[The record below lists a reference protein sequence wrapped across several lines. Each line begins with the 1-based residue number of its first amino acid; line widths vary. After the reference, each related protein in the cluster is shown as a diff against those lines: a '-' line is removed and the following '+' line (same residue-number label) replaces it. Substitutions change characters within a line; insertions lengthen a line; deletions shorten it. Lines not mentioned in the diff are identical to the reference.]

1 MRKVDFAK
9 NNLNGNTK
17 NSTRQMRFTL
27 VLLIAF
33 WVRAEAQIVRGVI
46 KDASTK
52 QPLAYV
58 HVGVFNKNMG
68 VISHENGEFE
78 IDLSHALPDDE
89 LGFSMIGHET
99 KKVRVENVGNEYLE
113 IQLTPKQYMLKEVIV
128 RDRKKETKKL
138 GRTQPSKWTTGQ
150 SGKTDF
156 GFGGEWGLRINHEG
170 KKYWLNDVQF
180 HLRYN
185 TADSVLYRIQIYSI
199 KDNLPF
205 ESLLKKDL
213 FVKSYK
219 NKKWI
224 IAYCEDQQ
232 IQIDQDVIVTF
243 EFVRWWVSK
252 SGENRLFTTHG
263 VGYEQGKTYYR
274 QSSQDAWS
282 INTQPPITMFMT
294 VEEYDK

>member
-1 MRKVDFAK
+1 MALCF
-9 NNLNGNTK
+9 
-17 NSTRQMRFTL
+17 
-27 VLLIAF
+27 
-33 WVRAEAQIVRGVI
+33 RAEAQMVRGVI

-78 IDLSHALPDDE
+78 IDLSRALPDDE
-89 LGFSMIGHET
+89 LGFSIIGYET
-99 KKVRVENVGNEYLE
+99 KKIKIGDVGREYLG
-113 IQLTPKQYMLKEVIV
+113 IQLTPKKYLLGEVIV
-128 RDRKKETKKL
+128 RDKKRETKKI
-138 GRTQPSKWTTGQ
+138 GRTEPSKWTTGQ
-150 SGKTDF
+150 SGLADF

-170 KKYWLNDVQF
+170 KKYWLDNIQF
-180 HLRYN
+180 HLRFN
-185 TADSVLYRIQIYSI
+185 TVDSVLYRIQIYSI
-199 KDNLPF
+199 RDSLPG

-232 IQIDQDVIVTF
+232 ILIDQDVIVTF
-243 EFVRWWVSK
+243 EFVRWWASK

-263 VGYEQGKTYYR
+263 IGYKQGTTYHR
-274 QSSQDAWS
+274 LSSQDAWS
-282 INTQPPITMFMT
+282 INTKPPVAMFMT
-294 VEEYDK
+294 VEEYDN